1 MMEITSTA
9 SAERLAMM
17 VESDLHF
24 DGEEESVKR
33 FLLATRLIVAQIA
46 EFLRPRGP
54 GFNEKSPSENDT
66 EGDKSIKKKSETEEV
81 TFTHADPFDAY
92 DSSDEDK
99 AVRSDTGILPLPPPL
114 GSHVVRCVETP
125 KNMDFVRSLP
135 AGRR

>member
-1 MMEITSTA
+1 MIYTSTA
-9 SAERLAMM
+9 KKK
-17 VESDLHF
+17 
-24 DGEEESVKR
+24 SVKR

-99 AVRSDTGILPLPPPL
+99 AVRSDTEFYLCLHLSARTLFDASKRLKIWISCDL
-114 GSHVVRCVETP
+114 SQT
-125 KNMDFVRSLP
+125 
-135 AGRR
+135 GRR